1 MTFRWKDKA
10 KLFSGEGIYFLTFVV
25 VNRKRMFGRLKRLTH
40 PTPEGHTAVMEAS
53 DLGNAIYRE
62 FNRIQAIHPSIQI
75 LAKQIMPDHFHAVVW
90 CHEGFEGSI
99 KVVARSFSQAC
110 SRIAREYARRQ
121 REGNVRL
128 NRTDK
133 NGTLD
138 AEASTPE
145 GTSSQPTQ
153 PPHSQPTRPASSQ
166 PTNPT
171 SSQPDAPL
179 SAGTSSRGLPSLSA
193 LSNRAASTSPQTPS
207 IAKMP
212 TLPMEE
218 LDCGNGARVL
228 FEKPFI
234 RTLSHKGQLKNIIK
248 YTHNNPDNAIMREE
262 NPDLYVIRRGIVI
275 NGLSFDTMGKNRLLD
290 FPLRQTVAISRNATE
305 EKIQQMA
312 EQALREAERG
322 AVTYT
327 VAISEGEKHVA
338 REIREHGMPLIVIM
352 PEGFP
357 PEGTAAARY
366 FHPHGVY
373 HKACGEGRLLILSPS
388 EHNYSLESVVK
399 RTEAEL
405 KRRCMARGL
414 TYTPIPHNSKRW
426 RFIACNVMLQMITE

>member
-25 VNRKRMFGRLKRLTH
+25 ENRKRMFGRLKRLTH

-121 REGNVRL
+121 REGNVPL
-128 NRTDK
+128 
-133 NGTLD
+133 
-138 AEASTPE
+138 SV
-145 GTSSQPTQ
+145 GTSSRGLPSISAGKT
-153 PPHSQPTRPASSQ
+153 
-166 PTNPT
+166 
-171 SSQPDAPL
+171 SQPDAPL

-193 LSNRAASTSPQTPS
+193 LSNRAAPTSPQTPS

-275 NGLSFDTMGKNRLLD
+275 NGLTFDTMGKNRLLD

-327 VAISEGEKHVA
+327 VAISEGEKNVA
-338 REIREHGMPLIVIM
+338 REIRGHGMPLIVIM

-388 EHNYSLESVVK
+388 EHNYSMESVVK

>member
-53 DLGNAIYRE
+53 ELGNAIYRE

-121 REGNVRL
+121 REGN
-128 NRTDK
+128 
-133 NGTLD
+133 
-138 AEASTPE
+138 
-145 GTSSQPTQ
+145 
-153 PPHSQPTRPASSQ
+153 
-166 PTNPT
+166 
-171 SSQPDAPL
+171 APL

-193 LSNRAASTSPQTPS
+193 LSNRAAPTSPQTPS

-275 NGLSFDTMGKNRLLD
+275 NGLTFDTMGKNRLLD

-312 EQALREAERG
+312 EQTLREAEQG

-388 EHNYSLESVVK
+388 EHNYSMESVVK
-399 RTEAEL
+399 RTEAQL
-405 KRRCMARGL
+405 KIRCMARGL

>member
-1 MTFRWKDKA
+1 M
-10 KLFSGEGIYFLTFVV
+10 
-25 VNRKRMFGRLKRLTH
+25 
-40 PTPEGHTAVMEAS
+40 
-53 DLGNAIYRE
+53 GNAIYRE

-128 NRTDK
+128 NRTLK

-153 PPHSQPTRPASSQ
+153 PAANQ

-171 SSQPDAPL
+171 PSQPDAPL
-179 SAGTSSRGLPSLSA
+179 SAGTSIRGLPSLSA
-193 LSNRAASTSPQTPS
+193 LSNRAAPSSPQPPAC
-207 IAKMP
+207 AKMP

-228 FEKPFI
+228 CEKPFI
-234 RTLSHKGQLKNIIK
+234 RTLSHKGQLKNIIN

-275 NGLSFDTMGKNRLLD
+275 NGLTFDTMGKNRLLD

-312 EQALREAERG
+312 EEALREAERG

-388 EHNYSLESVVK
+388 EHNYSMESVVK

>member
-90 CHEGFEGSI
+90 CHEGFGGSI

-128 NRTDK
+128 NRTLK
-133 NGTLD
+133 NGTLY
-138 AEASTPE
+138 AEDSTPE

-153 PPHSQPTRPASSQ
+153 PAANQ

-171 SSQPDAPL
+171 PSQPDAPL
-179 SAGTSSRGLPSLSA
+179 SAGTSIRGLPSLSA
-193 LSNRAASTSPQTPS
+193 LSNRAAPTSPQTPS

-275 NGLSFDTMGKNRLLD
+275 KGLTFDTMGKNRLLD

-405 KRRCMARGL
+405 KRRCMARGI

>member
-25 VNRKRMFGRLKRLTH
+25 ENRKRMFGRLKRLTH

-121 REGNVRL
+121 REGNVPL
-128 NRTDK
+128 S
-133 NGTLD
+133 
-138 AEASTPE
+138 A
-145 GTSSQPTQ
+145 GTSSRGLPSLSAGK
-153 PPHSQPTRPASSQ
+153 PSQPDAPLSAGTSSRDL
-166 PTNPT
+166 PSLSAEKP
-171 SSQPDAPL
+171 SQPDAPL

-193 LSNRAASTSPQTPS
+193 LSNRAAPTSPQTPS

-275 NGLSFDTMGKNRLLD
+275 NGLTFDTMGKNRLLD

-388 EHNYSLESVVK
+388 EHNYSMESVVK

-405 KRRCMARGL
+405 KRRCMARGI

>member
-40 PTPEGHTAVMEAS
+40 PTPEGHTAVIEAS

-121 REGNVRL
+121 REGNVPL
-128 NRTDK
+128 
-133 NGTLD
+133 
-138 AEASTPE
+138 SV
-145 GTSSQPTQ
+145 GTSSRGLPLISAGKT
-153 PPHSQPTRPASSQ
+153 SQSDAPLSAGTSSRGL
-166 PTNPT
+166 PSISGGKP
-171 SSQPDAPL
+171 SQPDAPL

-193 LSNRAASTSPQTPS
+193 LSNRAAPTSPQTPS

-234 RTLSHKGQLKNIIK
+234 RPLSHKGQLKNIIK

-275 NGLSFDTMGKNRLLD
+275 NGLTFDTMGKNRLLD

-399 RTEAEL
+399 RTEAQL
-405 KRRCMARGL
+405 KIRCMARGI

>member
-1 MTFRWKDKA
+1 
-10 KLFSGEGIYFLTFVV
+10 
-25 VNRKRMFGRLKRLTH
+25 MFGRLKKLTH

-90 CHEGFEGSI
+90 CHEGFGGSI

-121 REGNVRL
+121 REGNV
-128 NRTDK
+128 
-133 NGTLD
+133 
-138 AEASTPE
+138 
-145 GTSSQPTQ
+145 
-153 PPHSQPTRPASSQ
+153 
-166 PTNPT
+166 
-171 SSQPDAPL
+171 PL

-193 LSNRAASTSPQTPS
+193 LSNRAAPTSPQTPS

-275 NGLSFDTMGKNRLLD
+275 NGLTFDTMGKNRLLD
-290 FPLRQTVAISRNATE
+290 FPIRQTVAISRNATE

-357 PEGTAAARY
+357 PEGTAAAMY

-388 EHNYSLESVVK
+388 EHNYSFGSVVK

-405 KRRCMARGL
+405 KRRCMARGI

>member
-25 VNRKRMFGRLKRLTH
+25 VNRKRMFGCLKRLTH

-110 SRIAREYARRQ
+110 SRIAREYARKQ
-121 REGNVRL
+121 REGNV
-128 NRTDK
+128 
-133 NGTLD
+133 
-138 AEASTPE
+138 
-145 GTSSQPTQ
+145 
-153 PPHSQPTRPASSQ
+153 
-166 PTNPT
+166 
-171 SSQPDAPL
+171 PL

-193 LSNRAASTSPQTPS
+193 LSNRAAPTSPQTSS

-275 NGLSFDTMGKNRLLD
+275 NGLTFDTMGKNRLLD

-312 EQALREAERG
+312 EEALREAERG

-338 REIREHGMPLIVIM
+338 RDIRGHGMPLIVIM

-405 KRRCMARGL
+405 KRRCMARGI

-426 RFIACNVMLQMITE
+426 RFIACNVMLQMITEYG

>member
-62 FNRIQAIHPSIQI
+62 FNSIQAIHPSIQI

-110 SRIAREYARRQ
+110 SRIAREYARKQ

-128 NRTDK
+128 NRTLK

-138 AEASTPE
+138 AEDSTPE

-153 PPHSQPTRPASSQ
+153 PTSSQ

-171 SSQPDAPL
+171 PSQPDAPL

-193 LSNRAASTSPQTPS
+193 LSNRAAPTSPQTPS

-275 NGLSFDTMGKNRLLD
+275 NGLTFDTMGKNRLLD
-290 FPLRQTVAISRNATE
+290 FPIRQTVAISRNATE
-305 EKIQQMA
+305 EKIPQMA

>member
-121 REGNVRL
+121 QEGNV
-128 NRTDK
+128 
-133 NGTLD
+133 
-138 AEASTPE
+138 
-145 GTSSQPTQ
+145 
-153 PPHSQPTRPASSQ
+153 
-166 PTNPT
+166 
-171 SSQPDAPL
+171 PL

-193 LSNRAASTSPQTPS
+193 LSNRAAPTSLQTS
-207 IAKMP
+207 SLAKMP

-275 NGLSFDTMGKNRLLD
+275 NGLTFDTMGKNRLLD

-322 AVTYT
+322 AVTYI
-327 VAISEGEKHVA
+327 VAISEGEKNVA

-388 EHNYSLESVVK
+388 EHNYSMESVVK
-399 RTEAEL
+399 RTEAQL
-405 KRRCMARGL
+405 KIRCMARGI

>member
-53 DLGNAIYRE
+53 ELGNAIYRE

-121 REGNVRL
+121 REGNV
-128 NRTDK
+128 
-133 NGTLD
+133 
-138 AEASTPE
+138 
-145 GTSSQPTQ
+145 
-153 PPHSQPTRPASSQ
+153 
-166 PTNPT
+166 
-171 SSQPDAPL
+171 PL

-193 LSNRAASTSPQTPS
+193 LSNRAAPTSPQTPS

-399 RTEAEL
+399 RTEAQLES
-405 KRRCMARGL
+405 RCMARGI

>member
-1 MTFRWKDKA
+1 MTFIWKDKA

-62 FNRIQAIHPSIQI
+62 FNSIQAIHPSIQI

-128 NRTDK
+128 NRTLK
-133 NGTLD
+133 NGTLY
-138 AEASTPE
+138 AEDSTPE

-193 LSNRAASTSPQTPS
+193 LSNRAAPTSPQTPS

-275 NGLSFDTMGKNRLLD
+275 NGLTFDTMGKNRLLD

-405 KRRCMARGL
+405 KRRCMARGI

>member
-40 PTPEGHTAVMEAS
+40 PTPEGHTAVMETS

-121 REGNVRL
+121 REGN
-128 NRTDK
+128 
-133 NGTLD
+133 
-138 AEASTPE
+138 
-145 GTSSQPTQ
+145 
-153 PPHSQPTRPASSQ
+153 
-166 PTNPT
+166 
-171 SSQPDAPL
+171 APL
-179 SAGTSSRGLPSLSA
+179 SVGTSSRCLPSLSA
-193 LSNRAASTSPQTPS
+193 LSNRAAPTFPQTS
-207 IAKMP
+207 SLAKMP

-218 LDCGNGARVL
+218 LDCGNSARVL

-275 NGLSFDTMGKNRLLD
+275 NGLTFDTMGKNRLLD

-312 EQALREAERG
+312 EQAQREAERG

-327 VAISEGEKHVA
+327 VAISEGEKYVA

>member
-40 PTPEGHTAVMEAS
+40 PTPEGHTAVIEAS

-90 CHEGFEGSI
+90 CHEGFGGSI

-110 SRIAREYARRQ
+110 SRIAREYARKQ

-145 GTSSQPTQ
+145 GTSSQPT
-153 PPHSQPTRPASSQ
+153 HPTSSQ
-166 PTNPT
+166 PTPPT

-193 LSNRAASTSPQTPS
+193 LSNRAAPTSPQTPS

-275 NGLSFDTMGKNRLLD
+275 NGLTFDTMGKNRLLD

-312 EQALREAERG
+312 EQTLREAERG

>member
-90 CHEGFEGSI
+90 CHEGFGGSI

-121 REGNVRL
+121 REGN
-128 NRTDK
+128 
-133 NGTLD
+133 
-138 AEASTPE
+138 
-145 GTSSQPTQ
+145 
-153 PPHSQPTRPASSQ
+153 
-166 PTNPT
+166 
-171 SSQPDAPL
+171 APL
-179 SAGTSSRGLPSLSA
+179 SAGTSIRGLPSLSA
-193 LSNRAASTSPQTPS
+193 LSNRAAPTSPQTPS
-207 IAKMP
+207 FAKMP

-312 EQALREAERG
+312 EQTLREAERG

-405 KRRCMARGL
+405 KRRCMARGI

-426 RFIACNVMLQMITE
+426 RFIACNVMLQMITK

>member
-62 FNRIQAIHPSIQI
+62 FNSIQAIHPSIQI

-121 REGNVRL
+121 REGN
-128 NRTDK
+128 
-133 NGTLD
+133 
-138 AEASTPE
+138 
-145 GTSSQPTQ
+145 
-153 PPHSQPTRPASSQ
+153 
-166 PTNPT
+166 
-171 SSQPDAPL
+171 APL
-179 SAGTSSRGLPSLSA
+179 SVGTSSRGLPSLSA
-193 LSNRAASTSPQTPS
+193 LSNRAAPTSPQTS
-207 IAKMP
+207 SFAKMP

-275 NGLSFDTMGKNRLLD
+275 NGLTFDTMGKNRLLD

-305 EKIQQMA
+305 EKIQQMV

-338 REIREHGMPLIVIM
+338 REIREHGMPLTVIM

-405 KRRCMARGL
+405 KRRCMARGI

>member
-25 VNRKRMFGRLKRLTH
+25 VNRKRVFGRLKRLTH

-53 DLGNAIYRE
+53 NLGNAIYRE

-128 NRTDK
+128 NRTLK
-133 NGTLD
+133 NGTLY
-138 AEASTPE
+138 AEDSTPE
-145 GTSSQPTQ
+145 G
-153 PPHSQPTRPASSQ
+153 
-166 PTNPT
+166 T

-193 LSNRAASTSPQTPS
+193 LSNRAAPTSPQTPS
-207 IAKMP
+207 LAKMP
-212 TLPMEE
+212 TLSMEE

-234 RTLSHKGQLKNIIK
+234 RTLSHKGQLKNIIN

-275 NGLSFDTMGKNRLLD
+275 NGLTFDTMGKNRLLD

-405 KRRCMARGL
+405 KLRCMARGL

>member
-121 REGNVRL
+121 REGN
-128 NRTDK
+128 
-133 NGTLD
+133 
-138 AEASTPE
+138 
-145 GTSSQPTQ
+145 
-153 PPHSQPTRPASSQ
+153 
-166 PTNPT
+166 
-171 SSQPDAPL
+171 APL

-193 LSNRAASTSPQTPS
+193 LSNRAAPTSPQTPS

-275 NGLSFDTMGKNRLLD
+275 NGLTFDTMGKNRLLD

-312 EQALREAERG
+312 EQTLREAERG

-388 EHNYSLESVVK
+388 EHNYSMESVVK

-405 KRRCMARGL
+405 KRRCMARGI

>member
-40 PTPEGHTAVMEAS
+40 PTPEGHTAVIEAS

-62 FNRIQAIHPSIQI
+62 FNSIQAIHPSIQI

-110 SRIAREYARRQ
+110 SRIAREYARKQ
-121 REGNVRL
+121 REGNVPL
-128 NRTDK
+128 
-133 NGTLD
+133 
-138 AEASTPE
+138 SV
-145 GTSSQPTQ
+145 GTSSRGLPSISAGKT
-153 PPHSQPTRPASSQ
+153 
-166 PTNPT
+166 
-171 SSQPDAPL
+171 SQPDAPL

-193 LSNRAASTSPQTPS
+193 LSNRAAPTSPQTPS
-207 IAKMP
+207 LAKMP
-212 TLPMEE
+212 TLSMEE

-275 NGLSFDTMGKNRLLD
+275 NGLTFDTMGKNRLLD

-388 EHNYSLESVVK
+388 EHNYSMESVVK

-405 KRRCMARGL
+405 KRRCMVRGL

-426 RFIACNVMLQMITE
+426 RFIACNVMLQMITEQG

>member
-62 FNRIQAIHPSIQI
+62 FNSIQAIHPSIQI

-121 REGNVRL
+121 REGNV
-128 NRTDK
+128 
-133 NGTLD
+133 
-138 AEASTPE
+138 
-145 GTSSQPTQ
+145 
-153 PPHSQPTRPASSQ
+153 
-166 PTNPT
+166 
-171 SSQPDAPL
+171 PL

-193 LSNRAASTSPQTPS
+193 LSNRAAPTSPRTS
-207 IAKMP
+207 SFAKMP

-234 RTLSHKGQLKNIIK
+234 RTLSHKGQLKNIIN

>member
-25 VNRKRMFGRLKRLTH
+25 ENRKRMFGRLKRLTH

-121 REGNVRL
+121 REGNVPL
-128 NRTDK
+128 
-133 NGTLD
+133 
-138 AEASTPE
+138 SV
-145 GTSSQPTQ
+145 GTSSRGLPSISAGKT
-153 PPHSQPTRPASSQ
+153 SQPDAPLSVGTSSRGL
-166 PTNPT
+166 PSLSAGN

-193 LSNRAASTSPQTPS
+193 LSNRAAPTSPQTSS

-275 NGLSFDTMGKNRLLD
+275 NGLKFDTMGKNRLLD

-312 EQALREAERG
+312 EQTLREAEQG

-388 EHNYSLESVVK
+388 EHNYSFESVVK

>member
-40 PTPEGHTAVMEAS
+40 PTPEGHTVVMETS

-110 SRIAREYARRQ
+110 SRIAREYARKQ
-121 REGNVRL
+121 REGNV
-128 NRTDK
+128 
-133 NGTLD
+133 
-138 AEASTPE
+138 
-145 GTSSQPTQ
+145 
-153 PPHSQPTRPASSQ
+153 
-166 PTNPT
+166 
-171 SSQPDAPL
+171 PL
-179 SAGTSSRGLPSLSA
+179 SVGTSSRGLPSLSA
-193 LSNRAASTSPQTPS
+193 LSNRAAPTSLQTS
-207 IAKMP
+207 SLAKMP

-234 RTLSHKGQLKNIIK
+234 RTLSHKGQLKNIIN

-275 NGLSFDTMGKNRLLD
+275 NGLTFDTMGKNRLLD

-338 REIREHGMPLIVIM
+338 RVIREHGMPLIVIM

-405 KRRCMARGL
+405 KRRCMARDL

>member
-121 REGNVRL
+121 REGNV
-128 NRTDK
+128 
-133 NGTLD
+133 
-138 AEASTPE
+138 
-145 GTSSQPTQ
+145 
-153 PPHSQPTRPASSQ
+153 
-166 PTNPT
+166 
-171 SSQPDAPL
+171 PL

-193 LSNRAASTSPQTPS
+193 LSNRAAPTSPQTPS

-212 TLPMEE
+212 TLSMEE

-312 EQALREAERG
+312 EQTLREAERG

-405 KRRCMARGL
+405 KIRCMARGL